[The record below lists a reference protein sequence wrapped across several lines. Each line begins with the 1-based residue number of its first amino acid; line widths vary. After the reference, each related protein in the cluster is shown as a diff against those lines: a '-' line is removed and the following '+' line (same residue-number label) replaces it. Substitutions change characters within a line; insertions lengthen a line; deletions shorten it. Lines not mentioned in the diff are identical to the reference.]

1 MDVKEYV
8 YSTFDGGIPLLADVY
23 YKPVN
28 EDAKKAR
35 PIVLLIYG
43 GAFVAGTKAT
53 VSKARLDSLIHE
65 FGFTVVVP
73 DYRHSPC
80 ISVYDGPVTDMHSA
94 YSWASR
100 ELPEL
105 LLRDAGVLV
114 DGNRVAVIGSSA
126 GGNLALHLGVTHLK
140 GSATPSPKAIV
151 SYFPAIYLKD
161 PFWHSQMEVMAQI
174 PRFPDAFVN
183 KIYNEGVITSAP
195 PSFKKVPDSP
205 KPVPDFSKPRTA
217 WLLSNLRDGTLIR
230 NVVQDDNYDRVDP
243 VGLFSSKFPPT
254 CFIHGTEDKMALPR
268 FSSQACQTLRS
279 FGVDAKLIVANGYG
293 HDFETGMPADHPDFS
308 IIRES
313 HRFAAERV

>member
-8 YSTFDGGIPLLADVY
+8 YGTFDGGRRLLADVY
-23 YKPVN
+23 YKPATNDV
-28 EDAKKAR
+28 AKDTR
-35 PIVLLIYG
+35 PIALLIYG

-73 DYRHSPC
+73 DYRHCPG
-80 ISVYDGPVTDMHSA
+80 ISVYDGPVTDIHSA
-94 YSWASR
+94 YLWACR

-105 LLRDAGVLV
+105 LFRDVGASV

-126 GGNLALHLGVTHLK
+126 GGNLALHLG
-140 GSATPSPKAIV
+140 SATPPPRAIV

-161 PFWHSQMEVMAQI
+161 PFWHSPMEVMAQI
-174 PRFPDAFVN
+174 PRFPEAFVN

-205 KPVPDFSKPRTA
+205 KPVPDFTKPRTA
-217 WLLSNLRDGTLIR
+217 WLLSNLRDGTMFQ
-230 NVVQDDNYDRVDP
+230 NVVQDGNYERVDP
-243 VGLFSSKFPPT
+243 VELFSTNFPPT

-268 FSSQACQTLRS
+268 FSAQAYQTLQS
-279 FGVDAKLIVANGYG
+279 LGVDAKLIVANGYG
-293 HDFETGMPADHPDFS
+293 HDFETSMPADHPDFS

-313 HRFAAERV
+313 HRFAADRV